1 VSSPLVLKTSDTALQ
16 QTFDWA
22 KKQALAYV
30 GPTTDPAGAW
40 YEAALPGRNS
50 FCMRDVSHQ
59 TMGAYALGLAAQ
71 NRNMLRL
78 FAQNVADSRDWASYW
93 EIDREGKPSPADYQ
107 SDDDFW
113 YNLPANFDVM
123 SAALRMYQWTGD
135 PTYVDDPAFTNFYDR
150 TVSDYPKR
158 WNLEPPALLTRSRI
172 MNRRLTTGRFVE
184 SRGIPSYAEGRKGFV
199 TGVDLLTAE
208 YRAFFLA
215 AGLAR
220 AQGHDAAAKTFDS
233 RALAI
238 QRLIDSKIWDPKG
251 HHFYGFV
258 RNDQT
263 AFGAGDAWVLYFSA
277 SKDFSKLQGALE
289 AIKERLKVATPGIE
303 EQSYLPETLY
313 KHGAAEEAYSQIQDL
328 SRPDRERREYPEV
341 SYSIIGAIVTGML
354 GVDVTSSKQMKP
366 HYAPPSD
373 TVVTTRSQLA
383 SRTRWVELDHL
394 PARRNIINL
403 RHDGTTSSSLT
414 NVSGPALLW
423 QPSFY
428 GRSHFLMI
436 DGKKVAA
443 HITADHQHREMTTTS
458 VMVPPN
464 SQIEVKM
471 IAPGR

>member
-1 VSSPLVLKTSDTALQ
+1 
-16 QTFDWA
+16 
-22 KKQALAYV
+22 
-30 GPTTDPAGAW
+30 
-40 YEAALPGRNS
+40 
-50 FCMRDVSHQ
+50 MRDVSHQ

-135 PTYVDDPAFTNFYDR
+135 RTYIDDPAFAKFYDR

-172 MNRRLTTGRFVE
+172 MNRRLSTGRFVE
-184 SRGIPSYAEGRKGFV
+184 SRGIPSYTEGQKDFV
-199 TGVDLLTAE
+199 TGVDLLAAE
-208 YRAFFLA
+208 YRAFLLA

-220 AQGHDAAAKTFDS
+220 AHDHNEAAKTFDS
-233 RALAI
+233 RALSI
-238 QRLIDSKIWDPKG
+238 QSLIDNKIWDPKG
-251 HHFYGFV
+251 HHFYGFI

-277 SKDFSKLQGALE
+277 SKDFSKLQGALG
-289 AIKERLKVATPGIE
+289 AIKERLRVATPGIE

-313 KHGAAEEAYSQIQDL
+313 KYGATEEAYSQIHDL
-328 SRPDRERREYPEV
+328 SRPARERREYPEV
-341 SYSIIGAIVTGML
+341 SYSIIGAIVTGMM

-366 HYAPPSD
+366 HDASPSD
-373 TVVTTRSQLA
+373 TVITTRSQLS

-394 PARRNIINL
+394 PVRQNIINL
-403 RHDGTTSSSLT
+403 RHVGSTSSSLT

-423 QPSFY
+423 RPSFN

-436 DGKKVAA
+436 DGKKVAS
-443 HITADHQHREMTTTS
+443 HITADYQHRQMTTAS
-458 VMVPPN
+458 VLVPQN
-464 SQIEVKM
+464 SRIEVKM
-471 IAPGR
+471 IDYGR